1 MLQIDHRGNLKPKNN
16 LIVNMIYFKTRKSSK
31 KTRVNL
37 TKQQQQQQ
45 VTSNQQIETYIL
57 IRRLSSCHYN
67 STEVYDAIG

>member
-1 MLQIDHRGNLKPKNN
+1 MLQIDHRGKLKPKNN
-16 LIVNMIYFKTRKSSK
+16 LIVNTICFKTRKSSK

-45 VTSNQQIETYIL
+45 VTSNQQIETYVLIL
-57 IRRLSSCHYN
+57 RLSSCHYN